1 MLRYVALTCCDRLA
15 RAFSQALFNF
25 TVNKPIHGCQLT
37 DTASERVNPSS
48 DSRESLNMSPVNR
61 AGAVSEISPLL
72 AGENSRPPAPSRETP
87 LGPGAKKDGCYASP
101 HFPS

>member
-1 MLRYVALTCCDRLA
+1 MRKKSVFKMKLHILRGPLHMR
-15 RAFSQALFNF
+15 
-25 TVNKPIHGCQLT
+25 
-37 DTASERVNPSS
+37 
-48 DSRESLNMSPVNR
+48 PVNR